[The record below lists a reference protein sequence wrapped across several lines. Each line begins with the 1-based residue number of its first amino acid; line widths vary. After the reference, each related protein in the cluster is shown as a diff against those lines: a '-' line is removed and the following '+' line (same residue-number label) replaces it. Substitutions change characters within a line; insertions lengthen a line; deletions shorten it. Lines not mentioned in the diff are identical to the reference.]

1 MTLGPIEIIA
11 IIIIL
16 FSIIK
21 LIVFWIS
28 PRAWLNFAGKFYV
41 KPNITSAVSF
51 VFAAIVLY
59 YLIDSGM
66 TIVQILAAWLFVALI
81 MVIGLAQYAHDIV
94 VWAKSR
100 DHAVWFR
107 EQWLLMVIWIGLLAW
122 GIGAIFYK

>member
-1 MTLGPIEIIA
+1 MVIGPIEVIA

-21 LIVFWIS
+21 LVVFWIS
-28 PRAWLNFAGKFYV
+28 PHAWLNFAGKFYV
-41 KPNITSAVSF
+41 KPNITSIVALIL
-51 VFAAIVLY
+51 AIIVLY
-59 YLIDSGM
+59 YLVGSGV
-66 TIVQILAAWLFVALI
+66 TIVQILATWLFVGLI

-122 GIGAIFYK
+122 GIGAIFFK